1 MFWKVIKSLI
11 DANELFASKLNIQL
25 VGKVDS
31 SVLEDIKKYKL
42 ESFIDIVD
50 FIPFE
55 EVVKKQM
62 EATVLLLFVDN
73 FEGAKWVLTGKFFEY
88 LASNRPILALGPLGG
103 DLSAEITNTSSGL
116 LADYNDEESM
126 EKAISIFFNQY
137 LDQSIFSFQN
147 KNIEKYSRLGLTQK
161 IASLLDE
168 MI

>member
-1 MFWKVIKSLI
+1 LFWKVIKSLI

-25 VGKVDS
+25 VGKVDH

-55 EVVKKQM
+55 EVVKRQM

-103 DLSAEITNTSSGL
+103 DLSAEITNTS
-116 LADYNDEESM
+116 
-126 EKAISIFFNQY
+126 
-137 LDQSIFSFQN
+137 
-147 KNIEKYSRLGLTQK
+147 
-161 IASLLDE
+161 
-168 MI
+168 